1 MVEKYNCVHPGKLSD
16 GAEYPIAD
24 FNAETAEKVL
34 SFHKSF
40 PDYAPT
46 PLRELSH
53 LASYIGIKNFYVKD
67 ESFRFGLNAFK
78 ALGGSYAIGSY
89 IGTRLGIPPDELSY
103 DKITDPEAK
112 EKLGD
117 ITFVTATDGNH
128 GRGVAWTANRLSQN
142 CVVYMPKGTARER
155 LDNIL
160 ALGADAGITDMSYD
174 DCVRLASENA
184 KKYGWVTVQ
193 DTAWEGYEDIPKK
206 IMQGYT
212 TMAHEAY
219 SQLRGV
225 KPTHIFLQAG
235 VGSMAAAVCA
245 YFASLYGKK
254 DMPIITVL
262 EPESA
267 DCFYRTVKANDGKL
281 HFAEG
286 EMHSIMAGLCCGEP
300 NPIAWD
306 ILKCYADNFVTVPDS
321 TAAKGM
327 RVLGNPLPGD
337 EQIVSG
343 ESGAGTSGFVI
354 ELMQKEELRRLRDM
368 IKLDQDSVV
377 LCFSTE
383 GDTDRENYRRIVW
396 DGAFS
401 DRGRV

>member
-1 MVEKYNCVHPGKLSD
+1 MTGTYRYVHFDKASSAP
-16 GAEYPIAD
+16 EVPVTD
-24 FNAETAEKVL
+24 FNEESAKKVRA
-34 SFHKSF
+34 FHQSF

-46 PLRELSH
+46 PLRELSQ
-53 LASYIGIKNFYVKD
+53 LASRLGLKDFYVKD

-78 ALGGSYAIGSY
+78 ALGGSYAIGCALASK
-89 IGTRLGIPPDELSY
+89 LGISPEELSY
-103 DKITDPEAK
+103 EMITGDEAK
-112 EKLGD
+112 EKLGK

-128 GRGVAWTANRLSQN
+128 GRGVAWTAGRLGQS

-160 ALGADAGITDMSYD
+160 ALGADASITELSYD
-174 DCVRLASENA
+174 DCVRLAAENA
-184 KKYGWVTVQ
+184 EKYGWVMVQ
-193 DTAWEGYEDIPKK
+193 DTAWEGYEAIPRK

-212 TMAHEAY
+212 TMAQEAHL
-219 SQLRGV
+219 QLNGV

-235 VGSMAAAVCA
+235 VGSMAAAMCA
-245 YFASLYGKK
+245 YFISLYEKK
-254 DMPIITVL
+254 DRPIITVI

-267 DCFYRTVKANDGKL
+267 DCFYRTAEASDGKL

-300 NPIAWD
+300 CTIAWE
-306 ILKCYADNFVTVPDS
+306 ILKCYADNFVVIPDS

-337 EQIVSG
+337 EKIISG
-343 ESGAGTSGFVI
+343 ESGASTSGFVT
-354 ELMQKEELRRLRDM
+354 ELMQKEELKSLRDV
-368 IKLDQDSVV
+368 IKLDENSVV

-396 DGAFS
+396 DGAYS
-401 DRGRV
+401 NI

>member
-1 MVEKYNCVHPGKLSD
+1 MEITEGKYRYIHWDKFSGDPE
-16 GAEYPIAD
+16 APIDD
-24 FNAETAEKVL
+24 FNTESAEKVL
-34 SFHKSF
+34 AFHKSF

-53 LASYIGIKNFYVKD
+53 LASRIGIKNFCVKD

-89 IGTRLGIPPDELSY
+89 IGTKLGISPDELSY
-103 DKITDPEAK
+103 EQITSPEVK
-112 EKLGD
+112 EKLGN

-128 GRGVAWTANRLSQN
+128 GRGVAWTANRLAQS

-160 ALGADAGITDMSYD
+160 ALGADADITDMSYD

-212 TMAHEAY
+212 TMAHEAQI
-219 SQLRGV
+219 QLRGV

-254 DMPIITVL
+254 ELPIITVL

-267 DCFYRTVKANDGKL
+267 DCFYRTAKANDGRL

-286 EMHSIMAGLCCGEP
+286 EMDSIMAGLCCGEP

-306 ILKCYADNFVTVPDS
+306 ILKCYADCFITVPDS

-327 RVLGNPLPGD
+327 RVLGAPLPGD
-337 EQIVSG
+337 ERIVSG
-343 ESGAGTSGFVI
+343 ESGAGTSGAVI
-354 ELMQKEELRRLRDM
+354 ELMQREDLKELRDIL
-368 IKLDQDSVV
+368 KLDESSVV

-383 GDTDRENYRRIVW
+383 GDTDQENYRRIVR
-396 DGAFS
+396 DGFFPAF
-401 DRGRV
+401 